1 MATTGSIGQL
11 FTGWGPYTPPAGLS
25 SNAARFGQFT
35 GIATPGNPDVIF
47 SVTGPS
53 GLLLE
58 VGKNP
63 AKIYLNGS
71 SADTPVWVNLK
82 DVIADQFN
90 PGTETT
96 GLLGTNAITIQFE
109 DPSGNITA
117 AEIYLDST
125 QTQVTAISL
134 CQAESSS
141 LFTPGQ
147 AVTFRGLDTG
157 NLQANTAP
165 WQPVLAAGFQIVQS
179 GVDTLTGLR
188 QYDNKFG
195 MSLAMY
201 ARTGEPEWSKRLTT
215 AFTFN
220 QLDLDG
226 DGGVDTNTLDEIMGE
241 CVSFMTNY
249 LALTVAELTARNEQL
264 KNLMNAKNEA
274 LGNKAAITE
283 EIFKMP
289 PDRVEQIKEF
299 FRWGGYSSY
308 IQIID
313 DSITS
318 QTALTANNKMQ
329 VVAIMDAV
337 IEILSQRVARDTTR
351 TQVLSSMQTNIWQ
364 ILRDCMDRHRKV
376 RQNAIN
382 RI

>member
-1 MATTGSIGQL
+1 MATTGIGQL
-11 FTGWGPYTPPAGLS
+11 FNNWGTYTPPAGLS

-35 GIATPGNPDVIF
+35 GIATPNNPDVIF
-47 SVTGPS
+47 SVTGPG

-71 SADTPVWVNLK
+71 SADSPVWVNLK

-90 PGTETT
+90 PGTETS
-96 GLLGTNAITIQFE
+96 GLLGTNAITIQFA
-109 DPSGNITA
+109 DPTGAITA

-134 CQAESSS
+134 CQAQSSS
-141 LFTPGQ
+141 VFNAGD

-165 WQPVLAAGFQIVQS
+165 WMPLLAAGFQIVQS

-188 QYDNKFG
+188 QYENKFG
-195 MSLAMY
+195 MPLVMY

-215 AFTFN
+215 AFTFGE
-220 QLDLDG
+220 LDLDG
-226 DGGVDTNTLDEIMGE
+226 DGNVDTNTLDKIMGE
-241 CVSFMTNY
+241 SVSFMTNY
-249 LALTVAELTARNEQL
+249 LSVTNIELKARNEQL
-264 KNLMNAKNEA
+264 MGMMRAKNDA
-274 LGNKAAITE
+274 LGNKAALDVDVY
-283 EIFKMP
+283 KMP
-289 PDRVEQIKEF
+289 ADKLDRIKEF
-299 FRWGGYSSY
+299 FRWSGYASY

-313 DSITS
+313 DSITK
-318 QTALTANNKMQ
+318 QEPVTENDKIQLA
-329 VVAIMDAV
+329 AIMDAG
-337 IEILSQRVARDTTR
+337 IEILSQKINQGTTR
-351 TQVLSSMQTNIWQ
+351 TQILSTMQTNLFA
-364 ILRDCMDRHRKV
+364 ILRECMDKHRKV

>member
-1 MATTGSIGQL
+1 
-11 FTGWGPYTPPAGLS
+11 
-25 SNAARFGQFT
+25 
-35 GIATPGNPDVIF
+35 
-47 SVTGPS
+47 
-53 GLLLE
+53 
-58 VGKNP
+58 
-63 AKIYLNGS
+63 
-71 SADTPVWVNLK
+71 
-82 DVIADQFN
+82 
-90 PGTETT
+90 
-96 GLLGTNAITIQFE
+96 
-109 DPSGNITA
+109 
-117 AEIYLDST
+117 
-125 QTQVTAISL
+125 
-134 CQAESSS
+134 
-141 LFTPGQ
+141 
-147 AVTFRGLDTG
+147 
-157 NLQANTAP
+157 
-165 WQPVLAAGFQIVQS
+165 
-179 GVDTLTGLR
+179 
-188 QYDNKFG
+188 
-195 MSLAMY
+195 
-201 ARTGEPEWSKRLTT
+201 
-215 AFTFN
+215 
-220 QLDLDG
+220 
-226 DGGVDTNTLDEIMGE
+226 
-241 CVSFMTNY
+241 
-249 LALTVAELTARNEQL
+249 EQL